1 MDINEILKETG
12 ALLQGHFLLSS
23 GKHSNKYV
31 QCAKLMMYPEKT
43 QTVLNQV
50 AQKLKNLEFDIIVGP
65 AIGGIVPAYEL
76 ARLTGK
82 ICMYAERE
90 NDVMTLRRGFEL
102 FPGQKV
108 IICED
113 VITTG
118 KSSMEVAKV
127 ISSYGAEVVAL
138 ACIVDRSSETLTLPV
153 YSAIKMEI
161 ETYEKDNCPL
171 CKQNIPYVKPGTRK
185 SIS

>member
-43 QTVLNQV
+43 QTVLTQV

-118 KSSMEVAKV
+118 KSSMEVAQV
-127 ISSYGAEVVAL
+127 INSYGAEVVAL

>member
-1 MDINEILKETG
+1 
-12 ALLQGHFLLSS
+12 
-23 GKHSNKYV
+23 
-31 QCAKLMMYPEKT
+31 YPEKT

-118 KSSMEVAKV
+118 KSSMEVAQV
-127 ISSYGAEVVAL
+127 INSYGAEVVAL